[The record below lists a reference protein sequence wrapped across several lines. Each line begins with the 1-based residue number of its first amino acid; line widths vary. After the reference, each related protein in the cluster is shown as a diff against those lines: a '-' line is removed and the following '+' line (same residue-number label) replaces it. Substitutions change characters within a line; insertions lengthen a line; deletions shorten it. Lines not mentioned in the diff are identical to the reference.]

1 MERKI
6 FQDAC
11 AVFCQSEDDN
21 GYIFDIVNSTAVDL
35 GIGHSKHLSEFQNR
49 TELQFFYATAFEGA
63 FKQPHSKRLSYIN
76 AIRQDL
82 GFKAI
87 EMPRTRKTS
96 WDRCFLNVIDDTLF
110 NEVTAVIPAYL
121 VYRPVIEADS
131 INIDVIN
138 QLPTSSNITRG
149 LPKRI
154 KTIQDLEAFNS
165 VTQQTPPSK
174 DVCFRNRQKK
184 WKDEVQLQTTLIS
197 FAHKCNQFLE
207 QRTSDVILGRVLN
220 QRPIENTPLTVSAF
234 TLSVLRTY
242 NTGRPPD
249 DLFHSA
255 PSPQLAKFLRA
266 L

>member
-11 AVFCQSEDDN
+11 ATFCESEDTN
-21 GYIFDIVNSTAVDL
+21 GYIFDTINSAAIDL

-49 TELQFFYATAFEGA
+49 IELQFFYATALEGV

-76 AIRQDL
+76 AIRRDL
-82 GFKAI
+82 GLKAV
-87 EMPRTRKTS
+87 EMPQAKKSS
-96 WDRCFLNVIDDTLF
+96 WDRCFLNVIDDTVF
-110 NEVTAVIPAYL
+110 EETTAVIPAYL
-121 VYRPVIEADS
+121 VYRPVFEGDS
-131 INIDVIN
+131 IDIN
-138 QLPTSSNITRG
+138 TINELPSSSNVTRG

-154 KTIQDLEAFNS
+154 KTIQDLQAFNS
-165 VTQQTPPSK
+165 VTQKTPPSK
-174 DVCFRNRQKK
+174 DICFRNRQKK
-184 WKDEVQLQTTLIS
+184 WKDEVQLQTSLIS
-197 FAHKCNQFLE
+197 FAHNCNKFLE
-207 QRTSDVILGRVLN
+207 RRTQDVIVGRVLGH
-220 QRPIENTPLTVSAF
+220 RPLENTPLTVSAF

-249 DLFHSA
+249 DWIHSA

>member
-6 FQDAC
+6 FHDAC
-11 AVFCQSEDDN
+11 AVFCQSEEDN
-21 GYIFDIVNSTAVDL
+21 SYIFDFVNSAAIDL

-49 TELQFFYATAFEGA
+49 IELQFFYSTAFEGA

-82 GFKAI
+82 GLKAM
-87 EMPRTRKTS
+87 EMPKIRKSS
-96 WDRCFLNVIDDTLF
+96 WDRCFLDVIDSTVFD
-110 NEVTAVIPAYL
+110 EVSAIIPAYL
-121 VYRPVIEADS
+121 VYTPVIEGDS
-131 INIDVIN
+131 LNIEVIN

-154 KTIQDLEAFNS
+154 RTIQDLQAFNS

-174 DVCFRNRQKK
+174 DICFRNRQKK
-184 WKDEVQLQTTLIS
+184 WKDEIQLNTSILA
-197 FAHKCNQFLE
+197 FAHQCNRFLE
-207 QRTSDVILGRVLN
+207 RRTSDVIVGRALQ
-220 QRPIENTPLTVSAF
+220 QRPLENAPLSVSAF

-242 NTGRPPD
+242 NCGRPPD
-249 DLFHSA
+249 DLFHNA
-255 PSPQLAKFLRA
+255 PSPMLARFLRA

>member
-11 AVFCQSEDDN
+11 ATFCESEDAN
-21 GYIFDIVNSTAVDL
+21 GYLFDTINSAAIDL
-35 GIGHSKHLSEFQNR
+35 GIGHSKHLSDFQNR
-49 TELQFFYATAFEGA
+49 TELQFFYATALEGV
-63 FKQPHSKRLSYIN
+63 FKQPHTKRLSYIN

-82 GFKAI
+82 GLKAV
-87 EMPRTRKTS
+87 EMPQTRKSS
-96 WDRCFLNVIDDTLF
+96 WDRCFLNVIDDTVF
-110 NEVTAVIPAYL
+110 EETTAVIPAYL
-121 VYRPVIEADS
+121 VYTPVIEGDS
-131 INIDVIN
+131 INIEVIN
-138 QLPTSSNITRG
+138 QLPSASNITRG

-154 KTIQDLEAFNS
+154 KTIKDLHAFNS

-184 WKDEVQLQTTLIS
+184 WKDEVQLQTSLIS
-197 FAHKCNQFLE
+197 FAHKCNEFLE
-207 QRTSDVILGRVLN
+207 RRTSDAIVGRVLGH
-220 QRPIENTPLTVSAF
+220 RPIESTPLTVSAF